1 MPAGPLDDSR
11 LKAVE
16 ACLNAGR
23 FDDAQ
28 RGLSTLATVQGLE
41 PGLAYLSAR
50 LLFHRGRLDAESIAA
65 RLRDV
70 LRERPDFAEA
80 RAWLETVERSEAA
93 TQPPPA
99 RLETPRIPGAERPD
113 AVDTVIPQAQ
123 RSLGAL
129 DLPKSELPTDPA
141 PPPDPESAPTPLI
154 LEIEKKRPSPW
165 DALENALASGNR
177 EAVVSGLD
185 KLAARDLD
193 ALLGQ
198 KKPRFA
204 ELAGEVS
211 RFFARAPVTRYFA
224 PFDLTLDS
232 VERLDEVLRLLVP
245 PAITTG
251 FYALRVSLATYLGE
265 CVREAS
271 GGTWEGTL
279 AEPENAAVLREQ
291 GRYVPWNEVARALGE
306 GESLRKG
313 AGPPPHPAAEPPEEV
328 VRVVAE
334 TPAPWD
340 PKPWPALAQA
350 QELTRAIATSALG
363 VWAARCAKVALDR
376 TPASLAA
383 IDRYATLLNPRG
395 TDPGQAV
402 SWVRHAAV
410 LTGSYL
416 AELACLHAGGRFT
429 ENDAA
434 PAGPLRFEVLLPNGR
449 AVYPLLFAYERLVGK
464 RRETFAKFFESC
476 LTR

>member
-16 ACLNAGR
+16 DCLNAGR
-23 FDDAQ
+23 FDEAQ
-28 RGLSTLATVQGLE
+28 RGLSMLASVQGLG

-80 RAWLETVERSEAA
+80 KAWLETVERSQAVTEM
-93 TQPPPA
+93 PPP
-99 RLETPRIPGAERPD
+99 LETPRIPGFDLDPKK
-113 AVDTVIPQAQ
+113 
-123 RSLGAL
+123 SLGAL
-129 DLPKSELPTDPA
+129 ELPKSELPTEPA
-141 PPPDPESAPTPLI
+141 PPPGPESTPLP
-154 LEIEKKRPSPW
+154 LTLGIEKKPLGPW
-165 DALENALASGNR
+165 DALEHALSSGNR

-211 RFFARAPVTRYFA
+211 RFFSRTPVARYFA

-232 VERLDEVLRLLVP
+232 VERLDELLKLLVP
-245 PAITTG
+245 PAITG
-251 FYALRVSLATYLGE
+251 GYYALRVSLSVYLGE

-271 GGTWEGTL
+271 GGDWEGTL
-279 AEPENAAVLREQ
+279 AEPETFTVVRDQ
-291 GRYVPWNEVARALGE
+291 GRYVPWTEVARALGE

-313 AGPPPHPAAEPPEEV
+313 AGSPPHPGAEPPEEV
-328 VRVVAE
+328 VQVVAE
-334 TPAPWD
+334 TKTPWD
-340 PKPWPALAQA
+340 PKPWPSLTQA
-350 QELTRAIATSALG
+350 QELTRALASSALG
-363 VWAARCAKVALDR
+363 VWAARCAKVPLDR

-383 IDRYATLLNPRG
+383 IDRYAMLLNPRG
-395 TDPGQAV
+395 ADPGQSV

-410 LTGSYL
+410 LTGSYV

-449 AVYPLLFAYERLVGK
+449 AVYPLLFAYERLAGK
-464 RRETFAKFFESC
+464 TRETFTKFYESC
-476 LTR
+476 LER